1 MFKIAKS
8 VEYSILALRHI
19 ALNSNGNL
27 LTAREIAENE
37 NIPFELLAKLLQKL
51 ARGNILESAQGT
63 RGGYFLRSSINE
75 VHLSDIINAVDEN
88 IQITDCMVPE
98 PTSANC
104 SSLENCCLRAPML
117 KLQNRIENL
126 MGEITLEEL
135 I

>member
-63 RGGYFLRSSINE
+63 RGGYFLRNSINE

-98 PTSANC
+98 PTSSNC
-104 SSLENCCLRAPML
+104 SRLENCCLRAPML